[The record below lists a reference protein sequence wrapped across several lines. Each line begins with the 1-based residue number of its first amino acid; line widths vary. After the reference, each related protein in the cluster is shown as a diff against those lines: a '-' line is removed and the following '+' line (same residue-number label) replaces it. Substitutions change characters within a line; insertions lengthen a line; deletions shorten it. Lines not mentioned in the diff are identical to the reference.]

1 MYNFIIHISLVYLY
15 LRWVF
20 GLPLS
25 MTMVRPPLLPQRLP
39 NSSLRKSSVLILQN
53 LSTWQEVTRKL
64 PGSKKRDQKGQ
75 SVRIF
80 FGVPQMYF
88 WVGYLQHVMVLTKI
102 FDSQNQWSTWSVHVH
117 KSSWQLTFWWVDVLH
132 WMTTFL
138 SMTPKGTA
146 RHPAFYRSDAHGA
159 AFQRDKALSHNKV
172 ANGVTW
178 LFG

>member
-80 FGVPQMYF
+80 LGCHKCIFELDICNMSWSWPKF
-88 WVGYLQHVMVLTKI
+88 LTVRINDQPDQSMSTKALDNWRSGEWMFCI
-102 FDSQNQWSTWSVHVH
+102 EWPHSCQWPPKAQQDT
-117 KSSWQLTFWWVDVLH
+117 QLFTEVTHTEQLF
-132 WMTTFL
+132 
-138 SMTPKGTA
+138 KGT
-146 RHPAFYRSDAHGA
+146 RHSATTR
-159 AFQRDKALSHNKV
+159 
-172 ANGVTW
+172 
-178 LFG
+178 